1 MTSFL
6 IKWAV
11 SAISLAV
18 AAKLIKGINID
29 SGWTLLIAALV
40 IGLLNATLR
49 WFLIILTLPINI
61 LTLGLFTF
69 LINALMLKIASGI
82 IPADTVITKSYNVVL
97 PTAWTW
103 NVDNCYVVAFIYN
116 ATTNVVVQAEE
127 KKIK

>member
-1 MTSFL
+1 MTHFL

-49 WFLIILTLPINI
+49 WILIILTLPINI

-69 LINALMLKIASGI
+69 VINAIMIILASKLVNGFVVDDFWTAFLAAILMSIVGFFLNILFDS
-82 IPADTVITKSYNVVL
+82 
-97 PTAWTW
+97 
-103 NVDNCYVVAFIYN
+103 
-116 ATTNVVVQAEE
+116 
-127 KKIK
+127 

>member
-1 MTSFL
+1 MTNFL

-29 SGWTLLIAALV
+29 SGWTLLVAALV

-69 LINALMLKIASGI
+69 VINAVMIILASKLVDGFQVVDFWTAFLAAILMSIVGFFLNILFDS
-82 IPADTVITKSYNVVL
+82 
-97 PTAWTW
+97 
-103 NVDNCYVVAFIYN
+103 
-116 ATTNVVVQAEE
+116 
-127 KKIK
+127 